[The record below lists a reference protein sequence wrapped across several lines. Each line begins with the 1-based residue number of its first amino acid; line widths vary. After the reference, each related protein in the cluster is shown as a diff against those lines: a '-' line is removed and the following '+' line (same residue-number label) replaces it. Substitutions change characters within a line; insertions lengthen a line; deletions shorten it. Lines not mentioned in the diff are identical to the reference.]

1 MHLAAVKT
9 TLIIPVMPLQ
19 PPSLE
24 LFSPSLSRRSNTEPG
39 FPRSPWPGAGEKD
52 QQQRRRRW
60 HWKHA
65 AASWRTHAPARTEST
80 AVAARARTPPNTPRH
95 TGDAVKLNNPT
106 SGRARANR
114 ADRIWTDEV
123 CRKALMWMFRHNVT
137 HTHTHTLGWGGVS
150 TLPELL
156 DQHCQTSS
164 LLKCHNVWD
173 LLYHAQTHTSST
185 QVHTHFFFFFFSS
198 ASLKAPSPVFMRLGL
213 QANRPK
219 NTQWL
224 SLEIGSHETDSQM
237 HRHARRT
244 VFNALLRSVFTS
256 VTVGAS

>member
-80 AVAARARTPPNTPRH
+80 AAAARARTPPNTPRH

-185 QVHTHFFFFFFSS
+185 QVHTHFFFFCFEGVPQDSVSCLYASWASS
-198 ASLKAPSPVFMRLGL
+198 KPTKKHTVALFGNWVTRNRLSDAPP
-213 QANRPK
+213 
-219 NTQWL
+219 
-224 SLEIGSHETDSQM
+224 
-237 HRHARRT
+237 RT
-244 VFNALLRSVFTS
+244 PYGF
-256 VTVGAS
+256 